1 MDSIEIF
8 RYQKK
13 RIQKKREKNL
23 GKNIGKKVMIH
34 ESRKIADLYT

>member
-13 RIQKKREKNL
+13 RAKKKERKESW
-23 GKNIGKKVMIH
+23 KKYRK
-34 ESRKIADLYT
+34 ESYDP